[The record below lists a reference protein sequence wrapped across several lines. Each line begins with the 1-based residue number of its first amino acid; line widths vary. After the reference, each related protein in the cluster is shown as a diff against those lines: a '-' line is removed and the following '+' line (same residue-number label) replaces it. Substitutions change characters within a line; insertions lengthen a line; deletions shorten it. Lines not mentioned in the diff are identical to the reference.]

1 MGFLIDT
8 NILSELQKGDRTDAG
23 VKNWFANCNPEDL
36 YLSVLVV
43 GEIRQG
49 IERLRRRD
57 PAQAE
62 RLEQRLADVLSM
74 MQERILAITENIAQ
88 RWGSLNSPDPFPVID
103 GLLAAT
109 ALEHGLTLVTRNVR
123 DIERSGVACLNPF
136 SDVASSSTR

>member
-8 NILSELQKGDRTDAG
+8 NILSEVQKGRKADIG
-23 VKNWFANCNPEDL
+23 VKSWYDNCDPEEI

-57 PAQAE
+57 PIQAE
-62 RLEQRLADVLSM
+62 HLENRLREVRSI
-74 MQERILAITENIAQ
+74 MQERILPITENIAQ
-88 RWGSLNSPDPFPVID
+88 RWGKINSPDPLPVID

-109 ALEHGLTLVTRNVR
+109 ALEHGMTLVTRNVR
-123 DIERSGVACLNPF
+123 DVKRSGVLLLNPF
-136 SDVASSSTR
+136 SGEVGI

>member
-8 NILSELQKGDRTDAG
+8 NILSEIQKGERADIG
-23 VKNWFANCNPEDL
+23 VKSWYANCNPEDMF
-36 YLSVLVV
+36 LSVLVV

-49 IERLRRRD
+49 IERLKRRD

-62 RLEQRLADVLSM
+62 RLEQRLVDVLSI
-74 MQERILAITENIAQ
+74 MQERILPITEAIAQ
-88 RWGSLNSPDPFPVID
+88 RWGILNSPDPLPVVD

-123 DIERSGVACLNPF
+123 DVKRSGVLLHNPF
-136 SDVASSSTR
+136 SS